1 MGLSFIQPDWPA
13 PARVKAYVTQRAGGV
28 SPEPYHALNL
38 AIHVDDALE
47 CVLQNRTLLASQLA
61 LPSQPF
67 WLNQVHGV
75 EVMNADVISAV
86 EQDAPPPDADGAWT
100 HQHNRVLAILTA
112 DCLPIL
118 LTDRSGSFVMAL
130 HAGWRGLAEGII
142 QQSVRSAN
150 MAPDRLMAWVGPGIG
165 FAAYEVSSDVRDVFL
180 MSGQADHYHFKPSKG
195 GHWLADLAGI
205 ALWQL
210 EQLNVCWLGGGHWC
224 TFNRPEQFFS
234 YRRDGV
240 TGRMATLIWLGD

>member
-1 MGLSFIQPDWPA
+1 MSLTFIQPDWPA
-13 PARVKAYVTQRAGGV
+13 PARVKAYVTQRQGGV
-28 SPEPYHALNL
+28 SLAPYDALNC
-38 AIHVDDALE
+38 AMHVGDDPAA
-47 CVLQNRTLLASQLA
+47 VSHNRQLISQQLL
-61 LPSQPF
+61 LPSAPF
-67 WLNQVHGV
+67 WLNQVHGT
-75 EVMNADVISAV
+75 EVVNADDAV
-86 EQDAPPPDADGAWT
+86 WAAVDAPLPDADGAWT
-100 HQHNRVLAILTA
+100 YEHGRVLAIMTA

-130 HAGWRGLAEGII
+130 HAGWRGLADGVI
-142 QQSVRSAN
+142 QQAVRRAN
-150 MAPDRLMAWVGPGIG
+150 LAPERVMAWVGPGIG
-165 FAAYEVSSDVRDVFL
+165 FSAFEISADVRDHFL
-180 MSGQADHYHFKPSKG
+180 SAGQAEKYHFKPSRA

-210 EQLNVCWLGGGHWC
+210 DQLSVCWLGGGHWC